1 MFLCFLKYLQDLKGN
16 DVMTGYRLKF
26 MQAGKAVIEPFEVRE
41 PADDEIVIKISYT
54 LISNGTEKSLLRG
67 DEHTGKKF
75 PRIPGYSGVGKVVK
89 CGKSVK
95 EFKTGDRV
103 FVAKGG
109 HASYNI
115 KKTIMCEKIPD
126 NVSFQDA
133 VFTRMISFPLFAL
146 RRAEIEMGESVVVV
160 GLGQLGLFA
169 IQLAKIAG
177 GLPVIGVGNREI
189 RRTKALEFGANYVFD
204 PNDPDLKEEVITKC
218 RITNKAAD
226 IVIETSGNIDGLI
239 SAMSYTS
246 TRGRIVIS
254 GCYWQE
260 NAKPI
265 DLLKVNSLGYK
276 IIGAQ
281 DRCRM
286 PYNSAKGNWT
296 MKKDFKAI
304 LGFMSD
310 GRLTPSLI
318 QPEYSSPFD
327 APNVYERLIY
337 DKEFPLGL
345 IFDWTNLV

>member
-1 MFLCFLKYLQDLKGN
+1 MK
-16 DVMTGYRLKF
+16 GYRLKF
-26 MQAGKAVIEPFEVRE
+26 VETGKVKVEPFEVRE
-41 PADDEIVIKISYT
+41 PLEDEIVVKIVYT

-75 PRIPGYSGVGKVVK
+75 PRIPGYSGVGTVIK
-89 CGKSVK
+89 CGKAVK
-95 EFKTGDRV
+95 EFSVGDRV

-115 KKTIMCEKIPD
+115 KKTSFCEKIPD
-126 NVSFQDA
+126 AVSFQDA
-133 VFTRMISFPLFAL
+133 VFTRMISFPLLAL
-146 RRAEIEMGESVVVV
+146 RRAEIELGESVAVV

-169 IQLAKIAG
+169 CQLAKIAG
-177 GLPVIGVGNREI
+177 ALPVIAVGNREV
-189 RRTKALEFGANYVFD
+189 RRNKAIEFGADFVFD
-204 PNDPDLKEEVITKC
+204 PADPDLKNKVIKSSK
-218 RITNKAAD
+218 ITGRAVD
-226 IVIETSGNIDGLI
+226 IVIETSGNIDGLV
-239 SAMSYTS
+239 SAMSYIC

-265 DLLKVNSLGYK
+265 DLLKVNSLGIS

-281 DRCRM
+281 DRVRL

-304 LGFMSD
+304 LGFLND

-318 QPEYSSPFD
+318 EPEYCYPFD
-327 APNVYERLIY
+327 APDVYNRLLN
-337 DKEFPLGL
+337 DREFPLGL
-345 IFDWTNLV
+345 IFDWSLIE